1 MLILASKSKIRQ
13 QILSAAGVTFIVQE
27 SSADET
33 NLQNMWGEHSAE
45 VLAARLAE
53 AKALSVSTA
62 HPGTLIIGC
71 DQTAHFE
78 GRTLHKAKLV
88 TESRQHLLT
97 LRGKKHALYSAFSLV
112 RNGKVLCTETH
123 SAQLT
128 MRHFSER
135 FLDTYMQRAG
145 EALLSSIGGYH
156 IEGLGLQ
163 LFDKIEGDYFTVLGL
178 PLLPLLAKLREI
190 GELEI

>member
-13 QILSAAGVTFIVQE
+13 QILSAAGVTFVVQE
-27 SSADET
+27 NSADET
-33 NLQNMWGEHSAE
+33 NLQNMWDELSAE

-53 AKALSVSTA
+53 AKALNVSSA
-62 HPGTLIIGC
+62 HPGTLVIGC

-78 GRTLHKAKLV
+78 GRTLHKAKIV
-88 TESRQHLLT
+88 AEARHHLLA
-97 LRGKKHALYSAFSLV
+97 LRGKTHKLHSAFSLV
-112 RNGKVLCTETH
+112 QNGNILCTETH

-128 MRHFSER
+128 MRHFSEG
-135 FLDTYMQRAG
+135 FLDTYLHQAG
-145 EALLSSIGGYH
+145 EALLSSVGGYH

-163 LFDKIEGDYFTVLGL
+163 LFDKIQGDHSTILGL

-190 GELEI
+190 GELET

>member
-13 QILSAAGVTFIVQE
+13 QILSAAGVTFAVQE
-27 SSADET
+27 TSVDET
-33 NLQNMWGEHSAE
+33 NLQNMWGELSAE

-53 AKALSVSTA
+53 AKALSVSTV
-62 HPGTLIIGC
+62 HPGTLVIGC

-88 TESRQHLLT
+88 
-97 LRGKKHALYSAFSLV
+97 ALVQS
-112 RNGKVLCTETH
+112 GHILCTETH
-123 SAQLT
+123 SVQLT
-128 MRHFSER
+128 MRHFSES
-135 FLDTYMQRAG
+135 FLDTYMQQAR